1 MLYNGNNICVFYGNN
16 SWSYTPLGKVDGKTA
31 DELKAFFGTGTISVT
46 YSETIKGMKR
56 VIVISTSLRRGSNSD
71 MLADKFL
78 EGAKAAGNDVEKIS
92 LVGKDIQ
99 FCKGCFACQKLGR
112 CVIKDDVN
120 DIMAKV
126 LEADVVCWATPI
138 YYYEM
143 SGQMK
148 TLIDRMNAL
157 YPLDY
162 KFRDVYL
169 LTTAAEDEEETPKRA
184 EAGLTGWIDCFPK
197 SRLAGTLFCGG
208 VNDPREIEGN
218 AKLQDAFELG
228 KVV

>member
-1 MLYNGNNICVFYGNN
+1 
-16 SWSYTPLGKVDGKTA
+16 
-31 DELKAFFGTGTISVT
+31 
-46 YSETIKGMKR
+46 MKK

-71 MLADKFL
+71 MLADKFV
-78 EGAKAAGNDVEKIS
+78 EGAQTAGNAVEKIS
-92 LVGKDIQ
+92 LIGKDIQ
-99 FCKGCFACQKLGR
+99 FCNGCFGCQKLGR

-120 DIMAKV
+120 DIMTKV

-157 YPLDY
+157 YSLDY

-169 LTTAAEDEEETPKRA
+169 LCTAHEDEKETPKRA

-208 VNDPREIEGN
+208 VNVPREIEGN
-218 AKLQDAFELG
+218 PKLQNAFELG
-228 KVV
+228 KAV

>member
-1 MLYNGNNICVFYGNN
+1 
-16 SWSYTPLGKVDGKTA
+16 
-31 DELKAFFGTGTISVT
+31 
-46 YSETIKGMKR
+46 
-56 VIVISTSLRRGSNSD
+56 
-71 MLADKFL
+71 MLADRFV
-78 EGAKAAGNDVEKIS
+78 EGALSAGNDVEKVS
-92 LVGKDIQ
+92 LVSKDIQ
-99 FCKGCFACQKLGR
+99 FCRGCLACQKLGR

-126 LEADVVCWATPI
+126 LEADVLCWATPI

-148 TLIDRMNAL
+148 TLIDRLNSM

-169 LTTAAEDEEETPKRA
+169 LTTAAEDEEDTPKRA
-184 EAGLTGWIDCFPK
+184 EVGLTGWIDCFPK

-208 VNDPREIEGN
+208 VNDAREIEGS

-228 KVV
+228 KAV

>member
-1 MLYNGNNICVFYGNN
+1 
-16 SWSYTPLGKVDGKTA
+16 
-31 DELKAFFGTGTISVT
+31 
-46 YSETIKGMKR
+46 MKR
-56 VIVISTSLRRGSNSD
+56 VIVISSSLRRGSNSD
-71 MLADKFL
+71 ILADKFL

-112 CVIKDDVN
+112 CIIKDDVN
-120 DIMAKV
+120 DILAKV

-148 TLIDRMNAL
+148 TLIDRLNAL

-197 SRLAGTLFCGG
+197 SRLVGTLFCGG
-208 VNDPREIEGN
+208 VNDPREIEDK

-228 KVV
+228 KAV

>member
-1 MLYNGNNICVFYGNN
+1 
-16 SWSYTPLGKVDGKTA
+16 
-31 DELKAFFGTGTISVT
+31 
-46 YSETIKGMKR
+46 MKKI
-56 VIVISTSLRRGSNSD
+56 IVISTSLRHGSNSD
-71 MLADKFL
+71 ILADQFVA
-78 EGAKAAGNDVEKIS
+78 GAKTAGNDVEKIS
-92 LVGKDIQ
+92 LVGKNIQ
-99 FCKGCFACQKLGR
+99 FCKGCMGCQKLGR

-126 LEADVVCWATPI
+126 LDADVVCWATPI

-148 TLIDRMNAL
+148 TLIDRMNAM
-157 YPLDY
+157 YPPDY

-184 EAGLTGWIDCFPK
+184 EAGLTGWIDCYPK

-208 VNDPREIEGN
+208 VNDAREIEGN
-218 AKLQDAFELG
+218 PKLQEAFELG
-228 KVV
+228 KSIG

>member
-1 MLYNGNNICVFYGNN
+1 MAEIVYICHTRILN
-16 SWSYTPLGKVDGKTA
+16 
-31 DELKAFFGTGTISVT
+31 
-46 YSETIKGMKR
+46 MKR

-71 MLADKFL
+71 MLAEKFA
-78 EGAKAAGNDVEKIS
+78 EGARSAGNDVEKIS
-92 LVGKDIQ
+92 LVGKEIQ
-99 FCKGCFACQKLGR
+99 FCKGCFGCQKLGK

-126 LEADVVCWATPI
+126 LVADVVVWATPI

-148 TLIDRMNAL
+148 TLIDRMNAM

-169 LTTAAEDEEETPKRA
+169 LATAAEDEDTTYKRA
-184 EAGLTGWIDCFPK
+184 EQGLEGWIECYPE

-208 VNDPREIEGN
+208 VNDAREIEGN
-218 AKLQDAFELG
+218 SKLLEAFEMG
-228 KVV
+228 KAV